1 MVYLKNQITVGQG
14 SVPHGWPS
22 GNWGS
27 MHIEGGA
34 MAAYR
39 REIEA
44 ASDPE
49 AKRKEIENRLKA
61 LASPFRTAH
70 NYGIEEIIDPRNTRP
85 LLCKFIEAAQR
96 VLKDQLGPAN
106 DFGFWP

>member
-1 MVYLKNQITVGQG
+1 MYKRYA
-14 SVPHGWPS
+14 WPS

-39 REIEA
+39 REIEN

-49 AKRKEIENRLKA
+49 AARKEIEDRLKS

-70 NYGIEEIIDPRNTRP
+70 NCGIEEIIDPRNTRP
-85 LLCKFIEAAQR
+85 LLSKFIEAAQR
-96 VLKDQLGPAN
+96 VLKIQLGPVN
-106 DFGFWP
+106 GPGFWP